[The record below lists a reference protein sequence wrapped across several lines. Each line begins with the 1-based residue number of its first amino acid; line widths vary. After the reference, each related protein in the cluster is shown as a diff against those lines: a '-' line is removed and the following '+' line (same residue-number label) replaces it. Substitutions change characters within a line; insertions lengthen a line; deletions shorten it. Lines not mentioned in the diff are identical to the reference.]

1 MPSGLKTH
9 ELCSHIAK
17 GQIDIA
23 PPPLSTMLDPPV
35 EYDAMSLTN
44 EHVDRIVGYEDVGDC
59 RRTTKVANQ
68 GLVAVIR
75 DIFGSWKLPI
85 GYYLIRDN

>member
-44 EHVDRIVGYEDVGDC
+44 KHVDRIVGYEGVGDC
-59 RRTTKVANQ
+59 RRTTKVAN
-68 GLVAVIR
+68 
-75 DIFGSWKLPI
+75 
-85 GYYLIRDN
+85 